1 MFFCLREGR
10 WPRGGFPAAMCNL
23 RARTRENGANEYG
36 GAECLSIAAS
46 TRAWSRFVE
55 SNLIWADEWRLRLR
69 VCVSPADTFPHYRK
83 SMLRHLALARRT
95 ACQPPRRLSHFV
107 TWPPSLKA
115 RPHAAQSGSEIS
127 RYGYGDW
134 FVASL
139 VSSLVS
145 WPAVFAT
152 DMLFGDL
159 LLPAADAQKSPELTQ
174 AVALSSLIPKI
185 AASYC
190 GAHLY
195 VPGAWW

>member
-1 MFFCLREGR
+1 MYKPTRSSAQRVHAVSCMLDYMKAVKRAFC
-10 WPRGGFPAAMCNL
+10 
-23 RARTRENGANEYG
+23 ARTG
-36 GAECLSIAAS
+36 
-46 TRAWSRFVE
+46 
-55 SNLIWADEWRLRLR
+55 WADEWRTRFHEG
-69 VCVSPADTFPHYRK
+69 CPSDRK
-83 SMLRHLALARRT
+83 SMLRHLALAHRT